1 MITLT
6 LSQKVLLHIDPKDVN
21 GNSVSPFTIEQLQ
34 FVADNPGV
42 VAVQAMEPDRT
53 ACWAHANSPG
63 MTLLRVRGQLGQA
76 PPDETIEVTVLGPA
90 TSFNLTADA
99 PVSQ

>member
-34 FVADNPGV
+34 FVADDTNV
-42 VAVQAMEPDRT
+42 ISMQAMEPDRL
-53 ACWAHANSPG
+53 ACWAHANNPG
-63 MTLLRVRGQLGQA
+63 TTLVRVRAALGT
-76 PPDETIEVTVLGPA
+76 PPDETLEVTVLGPA